1 MCIRDSNN
9 NYVNSTLW
17 KRNGDYLKLRNVEIG
32 YSLPSK
38 WLHGMGITH
47 TRIFLQGINLLTISD
62 LMKDYDMDPEV
73 LSGYSAMKSYNI
85 GITVNF

>member
-1 MCIRDSNN
+1 
-9 NYVNSTLW
+9 
-17 KRNGDYLKLRNVEIG
+17 
-32 YSLPSK
+32 
-38 WLHGMGITH
+38 MGITH